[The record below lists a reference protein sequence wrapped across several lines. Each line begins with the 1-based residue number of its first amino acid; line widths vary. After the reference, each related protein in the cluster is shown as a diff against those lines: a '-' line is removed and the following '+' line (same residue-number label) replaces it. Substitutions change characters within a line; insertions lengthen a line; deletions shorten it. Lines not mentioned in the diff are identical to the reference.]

1 MMRRAVVPTCIFLVI
16 GCATNQLPA
25 QLRGYSIVVEEKDP
39 QSVELARALRAR
51 GIKVRPKLRGG
62 SGPAAELFYFI
73 FSDPGPGQPTWFHI
87 RLADTRSGAVVSAAT
102 IPLDAATATQRAR
115 AVAAVR
121 ALAP

>member
-1 MMRRAVVPTCIFLVI
+1 MTRAVLPTCILLI
-16 GCATNQLPA
+16 LACASNRLPD

-62 SGPAAELFYFI
+62 SGRTAALLYFT
-73 FSDPGPGQPTWFHI
+73 FRDAGPGQPAWFHV
-87 RLADTRSGAVVSAAT
+87 RLADTRSGVVVSAAT
-102 IPLDAATATQRAR
+102 IPLDSTTATQHAR